1 MASPALEDYQ
11 IGWICALTIEAAAAA
26 QEIAGTNLYIL
37 GRHWTTST
45 AMVATNMVRTFSNYP
60 TGTSGGALQCDM
72 KEIGNSEKLTC
83 TGSLKGPPKILLAA
97 VDQMRTAA
105 LREDALYPLYIR
117 KAVQRNTRTCRSF
130 SQPDQRHDQL
140 FQTQYEH
147 SSDAATCDGCLAEWE
162 RLSTSRTEN

>member
-1 MASPALEDYQ
+1 
-11 IGWICALTIEAAAAA
+11 
-26 QEIAGTNLYIL
+26 
-37 GRHWTTST
+37 
-45 AMVATNMVRTFSNYP
+45 MVGVGGGIPSATNDICLGDIVISYP
-60 TGTSGGALQCDM
+60 TGTSGGVLQCDM

-83 TGSLKGPPKILLAA
+83 TGSLKSPPKILLAA

-162 RLSTSRTEN
+162 VAENL